1 MRGLS
6 LVRGVVLLLVVA
18 LLSGCGYNQIQAKDE
33 AVKAGWSE
41 VLNQYKRRADLI
53 PNLVGTV
60 KGYAAHEQ
68 QVLTQVTEARAKV
81 SQINVNADDA
91 ASLAQFQ
98 AAQGELSQALGR
110 LMMVTEAYPNLKA
123 DQQFLALQAQLEGT
137 ENRITV
143 ARGRYIQIVQDYN
156 TYIRQFP
163 VNLTAMIF
171 GYKAKPNFTVE
182 NEAQIQNAPAVDF
195 SPAPPAPAA
204 PAAPQVPPGV
214 VNPPQPA
221 APPVQ
226 GGNAPQ
232 EAPTS

>member
-68 QVLTQVTEARAKV
+68 QVLTQVTEARAKL

-91 ASLAQFQ
+91 ASLRCELQRLEESL
-98 AAQGELSQALGR
+98 GESS
-110 LMMVTEAYPNLKA
+110 E
-123 DQQFLALQAQLEGT
+123 
-137 ENRITV
+137 
-143 ARGRYIQIVQDYN
+143 
-156 TYIRQFP
+156 
-163 VNLTAMIF
+163 LTL
-171 GYKAKPNFTVE
+171 
-182 NEAQIQNAPAVDF
+182 
-195 SPAPPAPAA
+195 
-204 PAAPQVPPGV
+204 PPG
-214 VNPPQPA
+214 
-221 APPVQ
+221 
-226 GGNAPQ
+226 
-232 EAPTS
+232 